1 MGTQTGGGGIRAVER
16 ARVAKSAAGPASRPA
31 WRFRV
36 APTAGAVATAA
47 KVAGAMALVGAVG
60 TAVARS
66 YAHAASGPIDAPV
79 FPHVNILPGVGSCS
93 EREGTT
99 VAALQT
105 PREGGA
111 PDAFLRRNS
120 VKRAAVDP
128 QGGTRGN
135 FVGVLSSLTE
145 KYASVLRAAIAA
157 ASGHDAHGAEKS
169 DTNDTGKLVNL
180 VINPLLTLSYHYGAE
195 IDARAFYAAVAS
207 LPVADSRRL
216 TVDVCMLVDASEGR
230 DRYQRAFAAARRVCE
245 YRRPTPPRLAAINA
259 IASLVSQPPPVLV
272 SHARAPE
279 RTKCAVANV
288 RDEAAVHLCAYYSSS
303 VVGIMVAADGG
314 RPARDLV
321 RVDRN
326 SGGGYV
332 SVDAGAMAREEHAT
346 HEEVVVSAWMRGE
359 CEAGNNE
366 AMNELF
372 WATIAYR
379 WGVVHAAERGND
391 AKTEPKTKTK
401 STETVQNVDYAKT
414 TSAADFGDAWVVRDA
429 RLRNAGA
436 EATAALVFVIG
447 PNASS
452 GDGKGSSGRTRNA
465 ALTSGAKKGHKES
478 DEGNKRKDF
487 FVECVRVSVR
497 AGLDAMIRSGVGLA
511 LVTRVPCV
519 EDEGVYAISDAE
531 FVALV
536 NGLLQEKVAYVD
548 DGSPTGQSAC
558 RLGGSRAER
567 GRYFDAVLVPLG
579 GLGPPGPL
587 RFGGMRVGPPHRF
600 V

>member
-79 FPHVNILPGVGSCS
+79 FPHVNILHGVGSCS

-99 VAALQT
+99 VAALKT

-145 KYASVLRAAIAA
+145 KYASVLSAAIAA
-157 ASGHDAHGAEKS
+157 ASGAEKS

-180 VINPLLTLSYHYGAE
+180 VIHPLLTLLYHYGAE

-216 TVDVCMLVDASEGR
+216 TVDVCMLVDASEGL

-245 YRRPTPPRLAAINA
+245 YRRPTPPRLAAI
-259 IASLVSQPPPVLV
+259 ASLVSQPPPVLV
-272 SHARAPE
+272 SHARAPK
-279 RTKCAVANV
+279 RTTCAVADM
-288 RDEAAVHLCAYYSSS
+288 RDEAAVHLCASDSSS
-303 VVGIMVAADGG
+303 ALVGIMVAADGG

-321 RVDRN
+321 RVDGN
-326 SGGGYV
+326 GGGYV

-359 CEAGNNE
+359 CEAGNSD

-401 STETVQNVDYAKT
+401 STETIQNVDYAKT

-429 RLRNAGA
+429 RLRLAGTR
-436 EATAALVFVIG
+436 ATAALVFVIG

-465 ALTSGAKKGHKES
+465 ALTSGAKKGRKES

-497 AGLDAMIRSGVGLA
+497 AGLDAMIREGVGLA

-548 DGSPTGQSAC
+548 DGSPTGQSAW

-587 RFGGMRVGPPHRF
+587 RFGGMRVGPRHRF